1 VKNVLI
7 YSIGKVILIALFVYT
22 MGEYHV
28 GLLKMDAF
36 DQALMEGRV
45 IDVDVKPP
53 LVPSILTL
61 ITGLI
66 LSLVS
71 FKKYR
76 KSPSKLRLEEY
87 EENDERE
94 VVITSKATKSA
105 YTSIG
110 YTAFIAIAIM
120 TISSYSWLHTFPALP
135 IYLIGAVVIIATVV
149 YATVWCVEYQK

>member
-1 VKNVLI
+1 MKNVLI
-7 YSIGKVILIALFVYT
+7 YSIGKVIFIVLFVYT

-28 GLLKMDAF
+28 NLLKMDAF

-53 LVPSILTL
+53 MIPALVTIMA
-61 ITGLI
+61 GLI
-66 LSLVS
+66 LGFFSM
-71 FKKYR
+71 R
-76 KSPSKLRLEEY
+76 KSRTSPSRLHLEEY

-135 IYLIGAVVIIATVV
+135 IYLIGTVVIIATIV
-149 YATVWCVEYQK
+149 YATVWCIEFQK

>member
-1 VKNVLI
+1 MKNVLI
-7 YSIGKVILIALFVYT
+7 YSTGKVIFIALFVYT
-22 MGEYHV
+22 FGEFHV

-36 DQALMEGRV
+36 DQALTEGRV

-53 LVPSILTL
+53 MVPVILTM
-61 ITGLI
+61 IMGII
-66 LSLVS
+66 LGFWSW
-71 FKKYR
+71 KKSR
-76 KSPSKLRLEEY
+76 NSPVRLQLEEY

-120 TISSYSWLHTFPALP
+120 TIASYSWLQTFPALP
-135 IYLIGAVVIIATVV
+135 IYLMGAIVIIATVI
-149 YATVWCVEYQK
+149 YAAVWCIEYQK